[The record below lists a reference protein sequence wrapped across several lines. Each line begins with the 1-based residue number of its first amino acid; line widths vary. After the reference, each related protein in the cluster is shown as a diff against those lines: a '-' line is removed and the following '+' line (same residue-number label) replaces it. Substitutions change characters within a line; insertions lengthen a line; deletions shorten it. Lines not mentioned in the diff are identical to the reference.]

1 MTSRAHSKTTKKS
14 KSAAEPGAKK
24 GGRNE
29 LEDEFLQVMQ
39 PRTKKGPSWKDDEP
53 VPVASTSV
61 TATSTVEAA
70 PKKAK
75 KSKKDKNEVDAMEE
89 DQPVPQQE
97 QETSAEPVSDMDW
110 LRRHTTT
117 QLEATSQE
125 KAFEQSEDE
134 AVEDHEDD
142 SDVRALQL

>member
-53 VPVASTSV
+53 VPVASTSA

-75 KSKKDKNEVDAMEE
+75 KSKKDKNEVDAMGE

-97 QETSAEPVSDMDW
+97 PEASAEPVSDMDW
-110 LRRHTTT
+110 LRRHTTMA

-125 KAFEQSEDE
+125 KVFEQSEDE
-134 AVEDHEDD
+134 AVEDDEDD
-142 SDVRALQL
+142 SDVRALQ